1 MPGLTAVERATMELT
16 GKVALVTGAARRI
29 GRAIAIR
36 LAEEGMNIAVHWNT
50 SARDANRTVAE
61 CQQRGVR
68 AVPIQGDLTDPDC
81 AATIMSQA
89 ATLGPV
95 QVLINNASRF
105 IPNRLDEIDREQ
117 IEQDHLIHVVSPAL
131 LSREFSRQLPSGA
144 EGRIVQLLDWRAS
157 IADPRHFSYG
167 LAKAGMLHLMKLL
180 AAELAPN
187 TTVNAISPGSI
198 LPPSSIPDEE
208 GDPHDSTEETD
219 AMRQLTDSLIYLVKD
234 ADNTTGRII
243 PVNGGKTLS

>member
-1 MPGLTAVERATMELT
+1 MELT
-16 GKVALVTGAARRI
+16 GRVALVTGAARRI

-36 LAEEGMNIAVHWNT
+36 LADEGMNIAVHWNT
-50 SARDANRTVAE
+50 SARDAKRTVAE
-61 CQQRGVR
+61 CQQRGVS
-68 AVPIQGDLTDPDC
+68 AVEIQADLTDPGC
-81 AATIMSQA
+81 VAAIMSQA

-117 IEQDHLIHVVSPAL
+117 LEQDHLIHVVSPAL
-131 LSREFSRQLPSGA
+131 LCREFSRQLPRSA

-157 IADPRHFSYG
+157 IADPHHFSYG

-198 LPPSSIPDEE
+198 LPPNSLPDEDE
-208 GDPHDSTEETD
+208 EESLHKATEEID
-219 AMRQLTDSLIYLVKD
+219 AIRQLTDALIYLVKE
-234 ADNTTGRII
+234 ADDTTGRVI
-243 PVNGGKTLS
+243 PVAGGKTLS

>member
-1 MPGLTAVERATMELT
+1 ME
-16 GKVALVTGAARRI
+16 
-29 GRAIAIR
+29 
-36 LAEEGMNIAVHWNT
+36 
-50 SARDANRTVAE
+50 
-61 CQQRGVR
+61 
-68 AVPIQGDLTDPDC
+68 IQGDLTDPGC
-81 AATIMSQA
+81 VAAMMSQA

-117 IEQDHLIHVVSPAL
+117 LEQDHLIHVVSPAL
-131 LSREFSRQLPSGA
+131 LCREFSRQLPRSA

-157 IADPRHFSYG
+157 IADPHHFSYG

-198 LPPSSIPDEE
+198 LPPNSLPDEDE
-208 GDPHDSTEETD
+208 EESLHKATEEIE
-219 AMRQLTDSLIYLVKD
+219 AMRQLTDALIYLVKE
-234 ADNTTGRII
+234 ADDTTGRVI
-243 PVNGGKTLS
+243 PVAGGKTLS